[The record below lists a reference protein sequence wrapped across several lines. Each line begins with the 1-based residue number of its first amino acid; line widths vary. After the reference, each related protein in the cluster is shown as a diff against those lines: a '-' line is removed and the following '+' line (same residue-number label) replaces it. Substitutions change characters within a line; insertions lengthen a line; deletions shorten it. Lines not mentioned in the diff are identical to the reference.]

1 MYTHSIIYGIFAVCY
16 HCVFVCVYF
25 SLYGIFAVLLSL
37 CVCVCVCVYFS
48 LYSIFAVLLS
58 HLFFTLQ
65 DSNYPQLDIDDV
77 LKISESDRKQKL
89 TVYITNIVPH
99 TECVK
104 VYMHIYMY
112 YTGIGKLYVCVC
124 VCVCVCV

>member
-1 MYTHSIIYGIFAVCY
+1 MCVCVCIFHYTVYLLFCY
-16 HCVFVCVYF
+16 H
-25 SLYGIFAVLLSL
+25 
-37 CVCVCVCVYFS
+37 CVCVCVYFS
-48 LYSIFAVLLS
+48 LYSIFAVLSS

-89 TVYITNIVPH
+89 TVYLTTIVPH

-104 VYMHIYMY
+104 VYMH
-112 YTGIGKLYVCVC
+112 T
-124 VCVCVCV
+124 